1 MVYKLSQYLA
11 DRFAELS
18 AASQKAVVFVLG
30 QPVVD
35 AISNGYHSTVNYLQ
49 CTGQAALDL
58 IHRVL
63 GF

>member
-1 MVYKLSQYLA
+1 MLSKFAQYLT
-11 DRFAELS
+11 DRFAELN

-35 AISNGYHSTVNYLQ
+35 AISNGYHATVNYLT

>member
-1 MVYKLSQYLA
+1 MLYKLSQYLS
-11 DRFAELS
+11 DRFAELN

-35 AISNGYHSTVNYLQ
+35 AIANGYHATVNYITS
-49 CTGQAALDL
+49 TGQAALDL
-58 IHRVL
+58 LHRVL